1 VKQIQIKIYPFLNNT
16 RVEDL
21 AKELVVL
28 ILKHCEE
35 KEIKLS
41 KKPRVVLRL

>member
-1 VKQIQIKIYPFLNNT
+1 VKQIQIKVYPFLNNT
-16 RVEDL
+16 GVEGL
-21 AKELVVL
+21 AKELIGL

-41 KKPRVVLRL
+41 KKPKVVLRL